1 MQINKLSVNNF
12 RGIETLEIVPKK
24 VNVFVG
30 KNGTG
35 KSSFLAA
42 LRYVLTGNAPE
53 ELLRNGAEKGF
64 VSCDLYGHTI
74 KRAFGPKTTVYVDD
88 KLTTKKNLEKF
99 VEEQTKVDL
108 STVDLAVGNG
118 LLEAI
123 TNGTVGQRLVSVGLI
138 PMEMDLNQLFA
149 FFPSLSEIEKRVL
162 KHYFPDLPEA
172 FGLEKIDSAY
182 AEIFLSRK
190 EAKKQLEEETIKAKG
205 VKEGKRTLP
214 VVNAEIA
221 KMTELQKSAAAHK
234 ANLSAYNNTLEMR
247 AKLLAEIEKVNA
259 EIDVT
264 PVPKLDTDEGQ
275 KIAKA
280 LQYVEDGIGD
290 LQRSINVL
298 ESNNNMFE
306 KTLKNLSGTSCPL
319 SKELVC
325 STDKTLVKSEIEEQ
339 VFKNKSEQEAEK
351 SKLKALA
358 EKRRELFSQRE
369 SFEEK
374 KAMVGDANRLFATK
388 KALTES
394 LPPVPVK
401 PVDPGV
407 QFDEQAFNPLLEE
420 KAVLLAAQTAEKNLG
435 KLEQKVSVL
444 SSLLSGV
451 LSEKSGVKTKFLE
464 MALSPLQD
472 HCNDRARAIAENI
485 EVRFIVDDKGVV
497 QLLAQTDPEKGFI
510 PASALSS
517 GEKAIVLFLLMDM
530 LNALSGY
537 RILLMDGLDALDNSA
552 FKRLVG
558 CISKEEVIET
568 YDHVFLAVV
577 NHPNLV
583 KTLDE
588 NPTINKICM

>member
-1 MQINKLSVNNF
+1 MQINKVSVNNF
-12 RGIETLEIVPKK
+12 RGIEALEIIPKK
-24 VNVFVG
+24 MNVFVG

-35 KSSFLAA
+35 KSSSLAA

-53 ELLRNGAEKGF
+53 GLLRNGAENGF

-74 KRAFGPKTTVYVDD
+74 KRAFGLKTTVYVDD
-88 KLTTKKNLEKF
+88 KPTTKKNLEKF

-108 STVDLAVGNG
+108 STVDLAVSDG

-138 PMEMDLNQLFA
+138 PMKMDLDQLFT

-162 KHYFPDLPEA
+162 KHYFPATPET

-190 EAKKQLEEETIKAKG
+190 EAKKQLEEETVKAK
-205 VKEGKRTLP
+205 VEEGKRTLP
-214 VVNAEIA
+214 IVNAEIA
-221 KMTELQKSAAAHK
+221 KMTERQKSAAAHK
-234 ANLSAYNNTLEMR
+234 ANLSAYNNVLEMR
-247 AKLLAEIEKVNA
+247 TKLLTEIEKVNA

-264 PVPKLDTDEGQ
+264 PVPKLDPDEGQ

-280 LQYVEDGIGD
+280 LQYVEEGIGD

-298 ESNNNMFE
+298 ESNNGMFE
-306 KTLKNLSGTSCPL
+306 KTLKNLSGTTCPL
-319 SKELVC
+319 SQKLVC

-339 VFKNKSEQEAEK
+339 ISKNKSEQEAER

-358 EKRRELFSQRE
+358 EKRTELFSQRE

-374 KAMVGDANRLFATK
+374 RAMVGDANRLFATK

-407 QFDEQAFNPLLEE
+407 QFDEQAFNQLLEE

-444 SSLLSGV
+444 SSILSSV
-451 LSEKSGVKTKFLE
+451 LSEKGGVKTKFLE

-485 EVRFIVDDKGVV
+485 EVQFIVDGKGVV
-497 QLLAQTDPEKGFI
+497 QLLAKTDPKKGFVL
-510 PASALSS
+510 ASALSS

-537 RILLMDGLDALDNSA
+537 RILLMDGLDTLDNSA

-568 YDHVFLAVV
+568 YDHVFLAMV

-588 NPTINKICM
+588 NPMINKICM